1 MSGLYIHIPFC
12 RSKCFYCDFFSTAS
26 AGDMDFY
33 AEALMTEWS
42 LRKGELQ
49 QPVKTIYLGGGT
61 PSLMPTDQI
70 SRLIGSIASG
80 GVDIDALEEFTIE
93 ANPED
98 ITAETIEGWRRI
110 GINRI
115 SIGIQSFDE
124 RELAS
129 IGRRHS
135 SEASVKALQCLAG
148 SGINYSADLIYGLP
162 GQSLDDWERNL
173 DTLLR
178 FRPPHL
184 SAYLLSYEPRTR
196 LYAMLE
202 KGTVTESDEQLATQ
216 MYELLCRKTGDAGY
230 RHYEISN
237 FALPGME
244 ARHNSAYWDYTE
256 YLGLGCSAHSF
267 TGEARRANPANIRG
281 YVDSMRRQ
289 AVCAELDE
297 ETEEDRLNDYII
309 TSLRTSKGF
318 RRAVAERRFS
328 PSVMNK
334 FDAELEYFLENNK
347 QKGGLRMND
356 NGDISISENMWLMS
370 DAIMRELIVE

>member
-1 MSGLYIHIPFC
+1 M
-12 RSKCFYCDFFSTAS
+12 A
-26 AGDMDFY
+26 AY
-33 AEALMTEWS
+33 AEAVMTEWS
-42 LRKGELQ
+42 LRKGELY
-49 QPVKTIYLGGGT
+49 QPVKTIYMGGGT
-61 PSLMPTDQI
+61 PSLMPTDHI
-70 SRLIGSIASG
+70 SRLIGRIASD
-80 GVDIDALEEFTIE
+80 GVDIDAIEEFTIE

-98 ITAETIEGWRRI
+98 ITAETIDGWRRI

-129 IGRRHS
+129 VGRRHS
-135 SEASVKALQCLAG
+135 GVASANALQCLAG

-162 GQSLDDWERNL
+162 GQSLADWERNL
-173 DTLLR
+173 DMLLR

-202 KGTVTESDEQLATQ
+202 KGAVTEADEQLATQ
-216 MYELLCRKTGDAGY
+216 MYELLCRKTRDAGY
-230 RHYEISN
+230 LHYEISN

-267 TGEARRANPANIRG
+267 TRRERRANPANIRR

-289 AVCAELDE
+289 TVCAELDE
-297 ETEEDRLNDYII
+297 ETEADRLNDYII
-309 TSLRTSKGF
+309 TSLRTSRGF

-328 PSVMNK
+328 PAVMNK
-334 FDAELEYFLENNK
+334 FDAELKYFLENNK

-356 NGDISISENMWLMS
+356 NGDISICENMWLMS